1 MIMKVNKK
9 IILLIVLIGALFVP
23 TTKAQEMEEV
33 MVNLTE
39 KLDLSDKQVAQ
50 MQTLLV
56 QYRANM
62 DGILLKHEG
71 AEEPD
76 VAGMIGEIREVRDNY
91 RKDLQTIISKDQ
103 YSIYLAQID
112 AILTD
117 MFNDLAEIRLMDVQ
131 NEAHL
136 TDAQLESLVPI
147 VGKGLKSTVQLLFE
161 NAGDRLSVPKKI
173 KISKSL
179 KKIEKEQRAGMEN
192 ILTPEQ
198 LSIYDANKEE
208 RKKAMKNKK

>member
-1 MIMKVNKK
+1 MKATSK
-9 IILLIVLIGALFVP
+9 IIIMTLVIGTLFMQSI
-23 TTKAQEMEEV
+23 KSQEIEV
-33 MVNLTE
+33 VIINLTE
-39 KLDLSDKQVAQ
+39 KLDLSDKQVLQ
-50 MQTLLV
+50 VQTLFI

-76 VAGMIGEIREVRDNY
+76 VAGMIGEIRDLRDNY
-91 RKDLQTIISKDQ
+91 RKDLQEILSKDQ
-103 YSIYLAQID
+103 YASYLAQID

-131 NEAHL
+131 GEANL
-136 TDAQLESLVPI
+136 TDKQLETLVPI

-161 NAGDRLSVPKKI
+161 NAGERLSVPKKI
-173 KISKSL
+173 KISKNL
-179 KKIEKEQRAGMEN
+179 KKIEKEQREGMEN

-198 LSIYDANKEE
+198 LALYDSYKAKQKEE
-208 RKKAMKNKK
+208 RKNKK

>member
-1 MIMKVNKK
+1 MKQKANKL
-9 IILLIVLIGALFVP
+9 IFLMILLIGTFFIP
-23 TTKAQEMEEV
+23 TANAQEMEEV

-50 MQTLLV
+50 VQTLLV
-56 QYRANM
+56 QYRAKL

-71 AEEPD
+71 AEDPD
-76 VAGMIGEIREVRDNY
+76 VAGMIGEIRDVRDSY
-91 RKDLQTIISKDQ
+91 RKDLQGILSKDQ
-103 YSIYLAQID
+103 YTIYLAQID
-112 AILTD
+112 AILTV
-117 MFNDLAEIRLMDVQ
+117 MFNDLAEIRIMDVQ
-131 NEAHL
+131 SDVHL

-161 NAGDRLSVPKKI
+161 NAGQRLSVPKKI

-192 ILTPEQ
+192 ILTSEQ

-208 RKKAMKNKK
+208 QKKARKNKK

>member
-1 MIMKVNKK
+1 MIANKK
-9 IILLIVLIGALFVP
+9 IMLLIVLIGTLFVQ

-33 MVNLTE
+33 MANLTE

-50 MQTLLV
+50 VQTLLV
-56 QYRANM
+56 QYRAKL
-62 DGILLKHEG
+62 DAILLKHEG

-76 VAGMIGEIREVRDNY
+76 VAGMIGEIRDVRDGY
-91 RKDLQTIISKDQ
+91 RKELQTILSKDQ

-131 NEAHL
+131 NEVHL

-198 LSIYDANKEE
+198 LSIYDVNKEE
-208 RKKAMKNKK
+208 KKKAMKSKK

>member
-1 MIMKVNKK
+1 MLLKINKK
-9 IILLIVLIGALFVP
+9 NLLIIVLISTFFIS
-23 TTKAQEMEEV
+23 TTQAQEMEV
-33 MVNLTE
+33 VIVNLT
-39 KLDLSDKQVAQ
+39 KTLDLSDKQVEQ
-50 MQTLLV
+50 VQTLIV
-56 QYRANM
+56 QYRAKL

-76 VAGMIGEIREVRDNY
+76 VAEMIGEIRGVRDGY
-91 RKDLQTIISKDQ
+91 RKDLQTILSKDQ
-103 YSIYLAQID
+103 YGIYLAQID
-112 AILTD
+112 TILTD

-131 NEAHL
+131 NEVHL

-161 NAGDRLSVPKKI
+161 NAGQRLSVPKKI

-192 ILTPEQ
+192 ILTPDQ
-198 LSIYDANKEE
+198 LTIYDANKEE
-208 RKKAMKNKK
+208 QKKARKNKK

>member
-1 MIMKVNKK
+1 MKVNKK
-9 IILLIVLIGALFVP
+9 IILLIVLIGVLFVP

-39 KLDLSDKQVAQ
+39 KLDLSDKQVTQ
-50 MQTLLV
+50 IQTLLV
-56 QYRANM
+56 QYRANL

-71 AEEPD
+71 EEEPD
-76 VAGMIGEIREVRDNY
+76 VAGLIGEIREVRDNY

-112 AILTD
+112 GILTD
-117 MFNDLAEIRLMDVQ
+117 MFNNLAEIRLMDVQ
-131 NEAHL
+131 NETHL

-161 NAGDRLSVPKKI
+161 NAGDRLSIPKKI

>member
-1 MIMKVNKK
+1 M
-9 IILLIVLIGALFVP
+9 LIGTLFITPVR
-23 TTKAQEMEEV
+23 AQEMEV
-33 MVNLTE
+33 VIVNLTE
-39 KLDLSDKQVAQ
+39 ILDLSDKQVAQ
-50 MQTLLV
+50 VKTLLV
-56 QYRANM
+56 QYRAKL

-76 VAGMIGEIREVRDNY
+76 VAGMIGEIRGVRDSY
-91 RKDLQTIISKDQ
+91 RKDLQTILSKDQ
-103 YSIYLAQID
+103 YGIYLAQID

-131 NEAHL
+131 TEVHL

-161 NAGDRLSVPKKI
+161 NAGQRLSVPKKI

-208 RKKAMKNKK
+208 QKKARKNKK

>member
-1 MIMKVNKK
+1 MKLKANKNIFFL
-9 IILLIVLIGALFVP
+9 IILIGSLFM
-23 TTKAQEMEEV
+23 TSTKAQEMEEV
-33 MVNLTE
+33 MVNLTK
-39 KLDLSDKQVAQ
+39 KLDLSDKQVGQ
-50 MQTLLV
+50 VQTLLV
-56 QYRANM
+56 QYRAKL

-76 VAGMIGEIREVRDNY
+76 VAGMMGEIRGVRDGY
-91 RKDLQTIISKDQ
+91 RKDLQTILSKDQ

-112 AILTD
+112 SILTD

-131 NEAHL
+131 NEVHL

-147 VGKGLKSTVQLLFE
+147 VGKGLKSIVQLLFE
-161 NAGDRLSVPKKI
+161 NAGQRLSVPKKI

-208 RKKAMKNKK
+208 QKKARKNKK

>member
-1 MIMKVNKK
+1 MKANKNL
-9 IILLIVLIGALFVP
+9 ILLIILIGTLFTQ
-23 TTKAQEMEEV
+23 TTKAQEMEV
-33 MVNLTE
+33 VIVNLKET
-39 KLDLSDKQVAQ
+39 LDLSDKQVAQ
-50 MQTLLV
+50 VQTLIV
-56 QYRANM
+56 QYRAKL

-76 VAGMIGEIREVRDNY
+76 VSGMIGEIRDVRDGY
-91 RKDLQTIISKDQ
+91 RKDLQAILSKDQ
-103 YSIYLAQID
+103 YSIYLAKID
-112 AILTD
+112 TILTD

-131 NEAHL
+131 NDVHL

-161 NAGDRLSVPKKI
+161 NAGQRLSVPKKI

-198 LSIYDANKEE
+198 LSLYDANKEE
-208 RKKAMKNKK
+208 QKKARKNK

>member
-1 MIMKVNKK
+1 MK
-9 IILLIVLIGALFVP
+9 G
-23 TTKAQEMEEV
+23 QEMEV
-33 MVNLTE
+33 VIVSLTE
-39 KLDLSDKQVAQ
+39 KLDLSDKQVQ
-50 MQTLLV
+50 QVQTLLV
-56 QYRANM
+56 QYRATL

-76 VAGMIGEIREVRDNY
+76 VAGMIGEIRGVRDNY
-91 RKDLQTIISKDQ
+91 RKDLQTILSKDQ

-112 AILTD
+112 DILTD

-131 NEAHL
+131 NEANL
-136 TDAQLESLVPI
+136 TDAQIESLVPI

-198 LSIYDANKEE
+198 LSLYDAYKEE
-208 RKKAMKNKK
+208 QKQARKNKK

>member
-1 MIMKVNKK
+1 MKANKNL
-9 IILLIVLIGALFVP
+9 ILLIILIGTLFTQ
-23 TTKAQEMEEV
+23 TTKAQEMEV
-33 MVNLTE
+33 VIVNLKET
-39 KLDLSDKQVAQ
+39 LDLSDKQVAQ
-50 MQTLLV
+50 VQTLIV
-56 QYRANM
+56 QYRAKL

-76 VAGMIGEIREVRDNY
+76 VSGMIGEIRDVRDGY
-91 RKDLQTIISKDQ
+91 RKDLQTILSKDQ
-103 YSIYLAQID
+103 YSIYLAKID
-112 AILTD
+112 TILTD

-131 NEAHL
+131 NDVHL

-161 NAGDRLSVPKKI
+161 NAGQRLSVPKKI

-198 LSIYDANKEE
+198 LTLYDANKEE
-208 RKKAMKNKK
+208 QKKARKNK

>member
-1 MIMKVNKK
+1 MKANKNL
-9 IILLIVLIGALFVP
+9 ILLIILIGTLFTQ
-23 TTKAQEMEEV
+23 TTKAQEMEV
-33 MVNLTE
+33 VIVNLKET
-39 KLDLSDKQVAQ
+39 LDLSDKQVAQ
-50 MQTLLV
+50 VQTLIV
-56 QYRANM
+56 QYRAKL

-76 VAGMIGEIREVRDNY
+76 VSGMIGEIRDVRDGY
-91 RKDLQTIISKDQ
+91 RKDLQTILSKDQ
-103 YSIYLAQID
+103 YSIYLAKID
-112 AILTD
+112 TILTD

-131 NEAHL
+131 NDVHL

-161 NAGDRLSVPKKI
+161 NAGQRLSVPKKI

-198 LSIYDANKEE
+198 LSLYDANKEE
-208 RKKAMKNKK
+208 QKKARKNK

>member
-1 MIMKVNKK
+1 M
-9 IILLIVLIGALFVP
+9 
-23 TTKAQEMEEV
+23 TSTKAQEMEEV
-33 MVNLTE
+33 MVNLTK
-39 KLDLSDKQVAQ
+39 KLDLSDKQVGQ
-50 MQTLLV
+50 VQTLLV
-56 QYRANM
+56 QYRAKL

-76 VAGMIGEIREVRDNY
+76 VAGMMGEIRGVRDGY
-91 RKDLQTIISKDQ
+91 RKDLQTILSKDQ

-112 AILTD
+112 SILTD

-131 NEAHL
+131 NEVHL

-147 VGKGLKSTVQLLFE
+147 VGKGLKSIVQLLFE
-161 NAGDRLSVPKKI
+161 NAGQRLSVPKKI

-208 RKKAMKNKK
+208 QKKARKNKK